1 MSIIAVIVIVICMF
15 LVVSLFELIPLIQDK
30 KESNARVEL
39 LAVQLQNIEDAAVEY
54 LARQRYLHSLIK

>member
-15 LVVSLFELIPLIQDK
+15 LVVSLFEIIPVILDQK
-30 KESNARVEL
+30 QSESRVEL
-39 LAVQLQNIEDAAVEY
+39 LAVELQQMEDAAVEY